1 MSFEKLMSEVSDI
14 INEVEMDE
22 FHCDG
27 YQTRGDSNLSMEYF
41 VLAVS
46 SDNVKAIGKA
56 VMLNFWDWLDAL
68 PELPDRLKTET
79 TPYSK
84 AIVHN
89 YVAGYLHDLEES

>member
-1 MSFEKLMSEVSDI
+1 MDFEKLKSEVSDI

-27 YQTRGDSNLSMEYF
+27 YQTRGNSDLSMEYF
-41 VLAVS
+41 VLAVGS
-46 SDNVKAIGKA
+46 ADVKAVGKA

-68 PELPDRLKTET
+68 PELPDRLKTKI

-84 AIVHN
+84 AIVRN
-89 YVAGYLHDLEES
+89 YITGFLHDLEEF